1 MSIEISPKGLAEKFK
16 IIVGGKICNIKKPIY
31 LAATKEQKLEDISPR
46 EVTAYLARL
55 HAKGLNRAIQIN
67 DDENNQITFETISL

>member
-1 MSIEISPKGLAEKFK
+1 MSIEISPKGLTEKLK

-55 HAKGLNRAIQIN
+55 HAKGLNRGIQIN
-67 DDENNQITFETISL
+67 DDENNQITFEIISL